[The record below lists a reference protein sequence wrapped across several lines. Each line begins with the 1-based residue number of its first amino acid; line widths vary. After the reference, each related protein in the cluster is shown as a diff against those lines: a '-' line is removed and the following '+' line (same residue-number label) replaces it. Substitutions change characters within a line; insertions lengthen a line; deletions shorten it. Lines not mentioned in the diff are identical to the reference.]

1 MALRRR
7 SHGDD
12 LPALELETWS
22 EPAPA
27 GVATERPGLGAGA
40 WGALLIGLAALSG
53 LVLAGRPHPEAEA
66 EAAVAPAPRSE
77 PATHAAPGV
86 GVVAE
91 PRQFVARTA
100 TLMPPGLARPALSS
114 SELLASVGLASK
126 STQVELALGR
136 YSEWMRGSQTIDH
149 LVWVLVE
156 KSAVTNRV
164 RIFDAADGESLVE
177 FASPPGIATCPI
189 EIGASADHCASAL
202 AFPRRLV
209 LSYLTSPHQ
218 Y

>member
-1 MALRRR
+1 MARRRR
-7 SHGDD
+7 SLGDE

-27 GVATERPGLGAGA
+27 GVATERTGLGAGA
-40 WGALLIGLAALSG
+40 WAALLIGLAAFG
-53 LVLAGRPHPEAEA
+53 AFVLAGRPHPDA
-66 EAAVAPAPRSE
+66 EAAVAPAPRFE

-114 SELLASVGLASK
+114 SELLSRVGVAPK

-164 RIFDAADGESLVE
+164 RIFDAVDGEALVE
-177 FASPPGIATCPI
+177 FSGPPGLATCPI
-189 EIGASADHCASAL
+189 EIGASVDHCASAL